1 MNIYTD
7 TNSPFPSQVV
17 SDAEKASLEYGEQVA
32 QAIEQEWFSQGRVSG
47 NRYLTNWNNFHQLR
61 LYARGEQSIQKYKD
75 ELAINGDLSYLNLDW
90 KPVPILSKFVDIVV
104 NGISSKSYDIK
115 AYAQDPESIKKR
127 TEYASKIYED
137 MLSKE
142 YLENLKQTLGL
153 DLYQSPSKDIIPE
166 NREELELHMQLSY
179 KQSVEI
185 AEEEAISSVFAQNK
199 YDLIRRRLNM
209 DLVTCGIAA
218 AKTSFNVAN
227 GVTVDY
233 VDPAYMI
240 YSYTEDPNFEDIYY
254 VGEIKA
260 ITIPELKKEFP
271 HISEEELKRIQA
283 QPGNRSYITG
293 WGDYDANTVQVLY
306 FDYKTYH
313 NQVFKIKQTDQGLI
327 KAIEK
332 PDTFNPE
339 PNENFERV
347 GRSIEVLY
355 SGAKVLG
362 TNTMLKW
369 ELAQNMSRPF
379 ADTTKVKMN
388 YAICA
393 PRMYKG
399 RIESIV
405 SKCTG
410 FADMIQLTH
419 LKLQQVISRMVPD
432 GVYLDMDGLS
442 EVDLGNG
449 TNYNPAEALN
459 MYFQTGSI
467 VGRSLTQEGDMN
479 PGKVPIQE
487 LQSGSGNAKISS
499 LIQTYQYYLQM
510 IRDVTGLNEARD
522 GSLPDRNTLVGLQ
535 KLAANASNVATRHI
549 VQSSLF
555 LTLKLA
561 ENISLKVADA
571 LEFPLTKSSLQN
583 SISTYNIKTLEEV
596 VNLNLH
602 DFGIFLELEPDEE
615 EKQQLESNIQIALQ
629 AKNIDVEDAIDLRSI
644 KNLKLANQ
652 MLKVKR
658 KEKAKQDQAAQQAN
672 IAAQSQAQAA
682 AAEKTAMAEVQKQQ
696 AISGANV
703 EYEKAKSQ
711 FEIERMQIQAQLKKQ
726 EMQMQH
732 QFDMQLKQV
741 EEEQAQLEQNIQV
754 ALQAGGIDL
763 EDAID
768 LRQIRNLKLAN
779 QMLKVKR
786 RQKAK
791 QDQANQ
797 QANIQAQAQAQAET
811 AEKTAMA
818 EVQKQQAISGAN
830 VEYEK
835 AKSEFEKDRMQLQSQ
850 LDQQKMM
857 QQHKNDMELKQLEV
871 QQQQQKEKEIEDRK
885 DKRIKMEGTQQS
897 KMIQQRQ
904 TDSPAIDFEAESGLD
919 MSPFM

>member
-1 MNIYTD
+1 MNIYTN

-17 SDAEKASLEYGEQVA
+17 SDAEKASIEYGTQVA
-32 QAIEQEWFSQGRVSG
+32 QAIEQEWFSQGRTSG
-47 NRYLTNWNNFHQLR
+47 NRYLTNWNNFHMLR
-61 LYARGEQSIQKYKD
+61 SYARGEQSIQKYKD

-104 NGISSKSYDIK
+104 NGISSKTYDIK

-127 TEYASKIYED
+127 TNYASKIYED

-142 YLENLKQTLGL
+142 YLDNLKNTLGI
-153 DLYQSPSKDIIPE
+153 DLYQTPNTDIIPE
-166 NREELELHMQLSY
+166 TTEELELHMQLSY

-185 AEEEAISSVFAQNK
+185 AEEEAISSVLAQNK
-199 YDLIRRRLNM
+199 YDLTRRRLNM
-209 DLVTCGIAA
+209 DLAVCGIAA
-218 AKTSFNVAN
+218 AKTSFNTAE
-227 GVTVDY
+227 GITVDY
-233 VDPAYMI
+233 VDPAYMV

-254 VGEIKA
+254 VGELKA

-271 HISEEELKRIQA
+271 NISEEELKRIQA
-283 QPGNRSYITG
+283 MPGNKSYITG
-293 WGDYDANTVQVLY
+293 WGDYDSNTVQVLY

-313 NQVFKIKQTDQGLI
+313 NQVFKIKQTDQGLM

-332 PDTFNPE
+332 PDTFNPPE
-339 PNENFERV
+339 NEMFEKV
-347 GRSIEVLY
+347 SRSIEVLY

-362 TNTMLKW
+362 TDTMLKW
-369 ELAQNMSRPF
+369 ELAENMSRPY

-393 PRMYKG
+393 PRIYKG
-399 RIESIV
+399 RIESLV

-410 FADMIQLTH
+410 FADMVQITH

-432 GVYLDMDGLS
+432 GVYLDMDGLA

-487 LQSGSGNAKISS
+487 LNSGTGAGKIQS

-571 LEFPLTKSSLQN
+571 LEFPLTRASLQN
-583 SISTYNIKTLEEV
+583 SISTYNIKTLDEV

-615 EKQQLESNIQIALQ
+615 EKQQLEANIQIALQ
-629 AKNIDVEDAIDLRSI
+629 AKNIDVEDAIDLRQI

-658 KEKAKQDQAAQQAN
+658 KEKAKQDQLAQQAN
-672 IAAQSQAQAA
+672 IKAQAEAQSQA
-682 AAEKTAMAEVQKQQ
+682 
-696 AISGANV
+696 
-703 EYEKAKSQ
+703 
-711 FEIERMQIQAQLKKQ
+711 
-726 EMQMQH
+726 
-732 QFDMQLKQV
+732 
-741 EEEQAQLEQNIQV
+741 
-754 ALQAGGIDL
+754 
-763 EDAID
+763 
-768 LRQIRNLKLAN
+768 
-779 QMLKVKR
+779 
-786 RQKAK
+786 
-791 QDQANQ
+791 
-797 QANIQAQAQAQAET
+797 

-835 AKSEFEKDRMQLQSQ
+835 AKSEFEKDRMQLQAQ